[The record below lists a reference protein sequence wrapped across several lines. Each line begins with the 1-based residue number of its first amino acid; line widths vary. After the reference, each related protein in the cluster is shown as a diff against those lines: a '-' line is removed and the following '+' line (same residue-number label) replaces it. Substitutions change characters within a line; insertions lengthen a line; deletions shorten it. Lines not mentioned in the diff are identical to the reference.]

1 MGSLT
6 LAAIVFAV
14 VFVGGAIG
22 LELQRALPESHTT
35 GGPKDMTGAVVGL
48 MTLLLAL
55 VLGLLI
61 WTAYGVFSTQKT
73 SVQTLAITDLKL
85 DGALQD
91 YGPEAAEGHRILRE
105 GIKNTIAEI
114 WKNSDDEL
122 AVFHKFGYARA
133 NLKAR
138 LALLN
143 TLQPA
148 SDQQTAAKTEA
159 TQAAIAIDQT
169 LAQMTLA
176 LVDPISYS
184 LISIVVAWA
193 AFLFCGYGLLS
204 KRHPMSYVVLVVGAM
219 GIASAIYIIVDLIS
233 PFSGVFVVSPAIAG
247 HCPGRGPSQRLT
259 DYRGGL
265 RLAHGRSRTAASV
278 RMRHWGRP
286 GEGRATEAR
295 PQAASSR

>member
-6 LAAIVFAV
+6 LAVIVFAV
-14 VFVGGAIG
+14 VFVGGSIG
-22 LELQRALPESHTT
+22 LELQRRLPESFTT
-35 GGPKDMTGAVVGL
+35 GGPRDMTGAVVGL

-61 WTAYGVFSTQKT
+61 WTAYGVFSTQKA

-85 DGALQD
+85 DEAFQD

-114 WKNSDDEL
+114 WKNSDDEQ
-122 AVFHKFGYARA
+122 AIHKFGYARA

-176 LVDPISYS
+176 LVDPISYP

-204 KRHPMSYVVLVVGAM
+204 KRHPMSYVALVVGAL
-219 GIASAIYIIVDLIS
+219 GIASAIYLI
-233 PFSGVFVVSPAIAG
+233 A
-247 HCPGRGPSQRLT
+247 
-259 DYRGGL
+259 D
-265 RLAHGRSRTAASV
+265 
-278 RMRHWGRP
+278 
-286 GEGRATEAR
+286 
-295 PQAASSR
+295 

>member
-6 LAAIVFAV
+6 LAAITFAV

-22 LELQRALPESHTT
+22 LELQRALPESYTT

-61 WTAYGVFSTQKT
+61 WTAYGVFSAQKA

-85 DGALQD
+85 DEAFQD
-91 YGPEAAEGHRILRE
+91 YGPEAVEGHRILRD

-114 WKNSDDEL
+114 WKSSDDEQ
-122 AVFHKFGYARA
+122 AVIHKFGYARA

-148 SDQQTAAKTEA
+148 SDQQTAAKAEA

-204 KRHPMSYVVLVVGAM
+204 KRHPMSYVVLVIGAM
-219 GIASAIYIIVDLIS
+219 GVASAIYLIADLIS
-233 PFSGVFVVSPAIAG
+233 PFSGVFVVSPAPLVDVLHVVEEAAAPAG
-247 HCPGRGPSQRLT
+247 VHR
-259 DYRGGL
+259 
-265 RLAHGRSRTAASV
+265 
-278 RMRHWGRP
+278 
-286 GEGRATEAR
+286 
-295 PQAASSR
+295 

>member
-6 LAAIVFAV
+6 LAALAFAFV
-14 VFVGGAIG
+14 LVGGAIG
-22 LELQRALPESHTT
+22 LELQRALPESYTT
-35 GGPKDMTGAVVGL
+35 GGPKEMTSAVVGL

-61 WTAYGVFSTQKT
+61 WTAYGVFSTQKA

-85 DGALQD
+85 DEAFQD
-91 YGPEAAEGHRILRE
+91 YGPEAVEGHRILRE

-114 WKNSDDEL
+114 WKNSDDEQ
-122 AVFHKFGYARA
+122 AVIHKFGYARA

-143 TLQPA
+143 TLRPA

-219 GIASAIYIIVDLIS
+219 GIASAIYIIADLIS
-233 PFSGVFVVSPAIAG
+233 PFSGVFVVSPAPLVDVLNVVQEAAAPAG
-247 HCPGRGPSQRLT
+247 SHR
-259 DYRGGL
+259 
-265 RLAHGRSRTAASV
+265 
-278 RMRHWGRP
+278 
-286 GEGRATEAR
+286 
-295 PQAASSR
+295 

>member
-6 LAAIVFAV
+6 LAAIAFAF

-22 LELQRALPESHTT
+22 LELQRALPESYTT
-35 GGPKDMTGAVVGL
+35 GGPRDMTGAVVGL

-61 WTAYGVFSTQKT
+61 WTAYGVFSTQKA

-85 DGALQD
+85 DEAFQD

-114 WKNSDDEL
+114 WKSSDDEQ
-122 AVFHKFGYARA
+122 AVIHKFGYARA

-143 TLQPA
+143 MLQPA

-159 TQAAIAIDQT
+159 
-169 LAQMTLA
+169 
-176 LVDPISYS
+176 
-184 LISIVVAWA
+184 
-193 AFLFCGYGLLS
+193 
-204 KRHPMSYVVLVVGAM
+204 K
-219 GIASAIYIIVDLIS
+219 
-233 PFSGVFVVSPAIAG
+233 
-247 HCPGRGPSQRLT
+247 
-259 DYRGGL
+259 
-265 RLAHGRSRTAASV
+265 RSRFSQSARIIGQGSPT
-278 RMRHWGRP
+278 
-286 GEGRATEAR
+286 RAGLA
-295 PQAASSR
+295 

>member
-6 LAAIVFAV
+6 LAAIAFAV

-22 LELQRALPESHTT
+22 LELQRRLPESYTT
-35 GGPKDMTGAVVGL
+35 GGPRDMTGAVVGM

-61 WTAYGVFSTQKT
+61 WTAYGVFSTQKG

-85 DGALQD
+85 GEAFQD
-91 YGPEAAEGHRILRE
+91 YGPEAAEGQRIVRD
-105 GIKNTIAEI
+105 GIKDTIAEI
-114 WKNSDDEL
+114 WGDRDIDEL
-122 AVFHKFGYARA
+122 AVIHRFGYART

-138 LALLN
+138 IAFLN

-148 SDQQTAAKTEA
+148 SNQQTAAKAEA
-159 TQAAIAIDQT
+159 MQAASAIDQ
-169 LAQMTLA
+169 LLRQMTLA
-176 LVDPISYS
+176 LLDPISYS

-219 GIASAIYIIVDLIS
+219 GIASAIYLIADLTR
-233 PFSGVFVVSPAIAG
+233 PYSGVFVVSPAPLVDVLKAVEEAAAPAG
-247 HCPGRGPSQRLT
+247 SHR
-259 DYRGGL
+259 
-265 RLAHGRSRTAASV
+265 
-278 RMRHWGRP
+278 
-286 GEGRATEAR
+286 
-295 PQAASSR
+295 

>member
-1 MGSLT
+1 MGERSGAPSFFSPPSIVISKPPVAVQLPQPDVSANRDPPQT

-22 LELQRALPESHTT
+22 LELQRALPESYTT
-35 GGPKDMTGAVVGL
+35 GGAKDMTGAVVGL

-61 WTAYGVFSTQKT
+61 WTAFGVFSTQKA
-73 SVQTLAITDLKL
+73 SVQTLAITNLKL
-85 DGALQD
+85 DEAFQD

-114 WKNSDDEL
+114 WGDRDADEE
-122 AVFHKFGYARA
+122 AVIHKFGYARA
-133 NLKAR
+133 YLKAR
-138 LALLN
+138 IAYLN

-148 SDQQTAAKTEA
+148 SDQQTAAKAEA
-159 TQAAIAIDQT
+159 MQAAIAIGQLRT
-169 LAQMTLA
+169 QMTLA

-204 KRHPMSYVVLVVGAM
+204 KRHPMSYVVLVVGAL
-219 GIASAIYIIVDLIS
+219 GIASAIYIIADLIS
-233 PFSGVFVVSPAIAG
+233 PYSGVFVVSPEPLVDVLNAVEAAAAPAG
-247 HCPGRGPSQRLT
+247 
-259 DYRGGL
+259 
-265 RLAHGRSRTAASV
+265 AHR
-278 RMRHWGRP
+278 
-286 GEGRATEAR
+286 
-295 PQAASSR
+295 

>member
-6 LAAIVFAV
+6 LAAIAFAV
-14 VFVGGAIG
+14 VLVGGAIG
-22 LELQRALPESHTT
+22 LELQRALPESYTT
-35 GGPKDMTGAVVGL
+35 GGPRDMTGAVVGL

-61 WTAYGVFSTQKT
+61 WTAYGVFSAQKA
-73 SVQTLAITDLKL
+73 SIQTLAITDLKL
-85 DGALQD
+85 DEAFQD

-114 WKNSDDEL
+114 WGGSNDEE
-122 AVFHKFGYARA
+122 AVIHKFGYARA

-138 LALLN
+138 TALLN

-176 LVDPISYS
+176 LVDPIAYS
-184 LISIVVAWA
+184 LISIVVGWA

-219 GIASAIYIIVDLIS
+219 GIASAIYIIADLSS
-233 PFSGVFVVSPAIAG
+233 PFSGAFAVSPAPLVDVLKVVEEAAAPAG
-247 HCPGRGPSQRLT
+247 SHR
-259 DYRGGL
+259 
-265 RLAHGRSRTAASV
+265 
-278 RMRHWGRP
+278 
-286 GEGRATEAR
+286 
-295 PQAASSR
+295 

>member
-6 LAAIVFAV
+6 LAVIVFAV
-14 VFVGGAIG
+14 VLVGGAIG
-22 LELQRALPESHTT
+22 LELQRTLPESYTT
-35 GGPKDMTGAVVGL
+35 GGPRDMTGAVVGL

-61 WTAYGVFSTQKT
+61 WTAYGVFSTQKA

-85 DGALQD
+85 DEAFQD

-114 WKNSDDEL
+114 WGGSNDEE
-122 AVFHKFGYARA
+122 AVIHKFGYARA

-138 LALLN
+138 TALLN

-159 TQAAIAIDQT
+159 MQAAIAIDQT
-169 LAQMTLA
+169 LSQMALA
-176 LVDPISYS
+176 LVDPIAYS
-184 LISIVVAWA
+184 LISVVVGWA

-219 GIASAIYIIVDLIS
+219 GIASAIYIIADLSS
-233 PFSGVFVVSPAIAG
+233 PFSGVFAVSPAPLVDVLKVVEEAAAPAG
-247 HCPGRGPSQRLT
+247 SHR
-259 DYRGGL
+259 
-265 RLAHGRSRTAASV
+265 
-278 RMRHWGRP
+278 
-286 GEGRATEAR
+286 
-295 PQAASSR
+295 

>member
-1 MGSLT
+1 
-6 LAAIVFAV
+6 
-14 VFVGGAIG
+14 
-22 LELQRALPESHTT
+22 
-35 GGPKDMTGAVVGL
+35 

-184 LISIVVAWA
+184 LIGIVVAWA

-204 KRHPMSYVVLVVGAM
+204 KRHPMSYVVLVIGAM
-219 GIASAIYIIVDLIS
+219 GVASAIYLIADLIS
-233 PFSGVFVVSPAIAG
+233 PFSGVFVVSPSPLVDVLKVVEEAAAPAG
-247 HCPGRGPSQRLT
+247 SHR
-259 DYRGGL
+259 
-265 RLAHGRSRTAASV
+265 
-278 RMRHWGRP
+278 
-286 GEGRATEAR
+286 
-295 PQAASSR
+295 

>member
-1 MGSLT
+1 MESLT
-6 LAAIVFAV
+6 LAAITFAF

-22 LELQRALPESHTT
+22 LELQRALPESYTT

-61 WTAYGVFSTQKT
+61 WTAYGVFSAQKA

-85 DGALQD
+85 DEAFQD
-91 YGPEAAEGHRILRE
+91 YGPEAAEGHRILRD

-114 WKNSDDEL
+114 WGDHDVDDE
-122 AVFHKFGYARA
+122 AVIHKFGYARA

-148 SDQQTAAKTEA
+148 SDQQTATKAEA

-184 LISIVVAWA
+184 LIGIVVAWA

-204 KRHPMSYVVLVVGAM
+204 KRHPMSYVVLVIGAM
-219 GIASAIYIIVDLIS
+219 GIASAIYLIADLIS
-233 PFSGVFVVSPAIAG
+233 PFSGVFVISPAPLVDVLKAVEEAAA
-247 HCPGRGPSQRLT
+247 PGGSHR
-259 DYRGGL
+259 
-265 RLAHGRSRTAASV
+265 
-278 RMRHWGRP
+278 
-286 GEGRATEAR
+286 
-295 PQAASSR
+295 